1 MHIKRLKIYNSNT
14 GEEIRNISFKIGLNI
29 IADNTSINLEDN
41 NGNAV
46 GKTTILAIIDYC
58 LGGDVKNI
66 YADPEN
72 RKNINESVK
81 KFLEE
86 NNIIIE
92 LTLVENLNN
101 TIAKKIIIERGFAG
115 KGNSKI
121 RTINGDQVSSDK
133 DFRYTD
139 LPKYIFDL
147 ELDKSPSF
155 PQIIAHSIRYKNERI
170 ENTLKVLGSFG
181 KIREYEFMYLFL
193 FLGEKIFNIANYD
206 NKKTTDEVKSLRN
219 SLKEILKGD
228 TIENWKAKLNV
239 IHLNIN
245 DLEHQKNIFVINENY
260 EKDINT
266 KADLENELKLE
277 KRNLEALK
285 YRKELIKE
293 NLEELEKG
301 IFTEEKKTLLNIYKE
316 YTSLASKTQT
326 IIKFEELI
334 QYHNT
339 MNKNKISFFEKD
351 IFPLD
356 EKISKSEKWI
366 KEIVKAINNINA
378 KFQESISFNE
388 YNRLIANINEKYE
401 EKGRLEERIDQ
412 VIKIE
417 KKLESFGKDFED
429 NLLYSDE
436 FFEEIKNH
444 ITKFNEYF
452 AKVSQELYD
461 TNYYIYVSK
470 EIEDKSKLPVY
481 KFGMDEINK
490 AFSSGDKQG
499 EALCFDIAYCQYAK
513 DYAIPHFDFILNDKK
528 ELLDSTKILKAKE
541 IAERNDIQLVFPML
555 RDKIEKHK
563 KELEKDIILELSKE
577 NKLFRF

>member
-490 AFSSGDKQG
+490 TFSSGDKQG

>member
-1 MHIKRLKIYNSNT
+1 
-14 GEEIRNISFKIGLNI
+14 
-29 IADNTSINLEDN
+29 
-41 NGNAV
+41 
-46 GKTTILAIIDYC
+46 
-58 LGGDVKNI
+58 
-66 YADPEN
+66 
-72 RKNINESVK
+72 
-81 KFLEE
+81 LEE